1 MSLVL
6 YEVTD
11 KTATITLNRPDKLN
25 AYTEEMV
32 DEMYEACQRFAKDD
46 DAWTAIVT
54 GAGDR
59 AFCAGHDLNLVVESK
74 GQYEDH
80 GSPTVWYGEF
90 EIYKPMIAAVNGYA
104 FGGGCSLALSCDIR
118 IASENAVF
126 GYPQPKYGAMSLGG
140 HQRMPKTI
148 PPGIAMEFML
158 TGRHIPAD
166 EAARWGMVNKVVSQ
180 DKLMDEALRY
190 ARAVAAHSTDNLMLG
205 RKSMNMF
212 FRLLG
217 VDTYFNYAEVAHP
230 LFTNMVWREDEH
242 NFLRERN
249 KYGNKEG
256 MRRLNAVWEDLGFK

>member
-126 GYPQPKYGAMSLGG
+126 GYPAAQIRRDEPRRTPA
-140 HQRMPKTI
+140 HAQDHP
-148 PPGIAMEFML
+148 A
-158 TGRHIPAD
+158 RH
-166 EAARWGMVNKVVSQ
+166 RHGVH
-180 DKLMDEALRY
+180 
-190 ARAVAAHSTDNLMLG
+190 AHG
-205 RKSMNMF
+205 
-212 FRLLG
+212 
-217 VDTYFNYAEVAHP
+217 EAHP
-230 LFTNMVWREDEH
+230 
-242 NFLRERN
+242 
-249 KYGNKEG
+249 GG
-256 MRRLNAVWEDLGFK
+256 